1 MSDYVQLNLDELTK
15 AVSKIDGGCTS
26 CICSFLN
33 DIDFNVAENIVS
45 KMNEAS
51 CSYGIIVLV
60 DGEWECN
67 YDYL

>member
-1 MSDYVQLNLDELTK
+1 
-15 AVSKIDGGCTS
+15 VSKIDGGCTS

-51 CSYGIIVLV
+51 GSYGIIVLV